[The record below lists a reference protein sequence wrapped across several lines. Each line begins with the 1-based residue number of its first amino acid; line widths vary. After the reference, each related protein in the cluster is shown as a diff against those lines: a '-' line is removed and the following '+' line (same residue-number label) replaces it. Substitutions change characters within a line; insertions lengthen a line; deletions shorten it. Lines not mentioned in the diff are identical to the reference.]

1 MRMSRAVALV
11 ALVSG
16 CGIWPFGRPQQPA
29 DPVALVEA
37 LRAGGYVIYLTPTDL
52 DFWQRDD
59 KAVALEDCATQ
70 RNLSPSGREEAR
82 AIGVGFAR
90 LLVPVGE
97 VRASPYCRSADTARL
112 AFDRVL
118 LDADLA
124 PLADTDPTQR
134 AHRIAALRHLLGTVP
149 PPGTNTVLVA
159 QSENLEG
166 VGEAP
171 LDEGEAAIMKP
182 RPEGGYQLIA
192 HVPAEAWTTMQSPA
206 GGSVGR

>member
-1 MRMSRAVALV
+1 MLRAVAVL
-11 ALVSG
+11 ALASG

-37 LRAGGYVIYLTPTDL
+37 LRAGGYVIYLAPTDL

-59 KAVALEDCATQ
+59 TPVVLEDCATQ
-70 RNLSPSGREEAR
+70 RNLSTSGRADAR

-118 LDADLA
+118 LDTDLA
-124 PLADTDPTQR
+124 PLADADPTQR
-134 AHRIAALRHLLGTVP
+134 ANQIAALRHLLGGVP

-159 QSENLEG
+159 QSENLEAL
-166 VGEAP
+166 GEPP
-171 LDEGEAAIMKP
+171 LDEGEAAVMKP
-182 RPEGGYQLIA
+182 LSEGGYQLIA
-192 HVPAEAWTTMQSPA
+192 HVPAEAWSTMQSPA